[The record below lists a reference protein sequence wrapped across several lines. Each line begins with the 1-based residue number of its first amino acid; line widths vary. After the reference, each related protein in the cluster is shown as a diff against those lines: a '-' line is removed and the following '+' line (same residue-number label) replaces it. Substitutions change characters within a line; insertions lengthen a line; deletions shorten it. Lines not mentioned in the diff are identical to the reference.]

1 MFWRNKIL
9 LNNFEFC
16 KSWRVIEKKFF
27 HHERLVFGNEVNL
40 AKKTNSPIVALES
53 TIITHGMPYPDNFKT
68 AMSIEEIIRKQ
79 NVTPAT
85 IGIIDGEI
93 HVGMNEEQIHKLS
106 KPDTK
111 TFKCSAREICSIAAG
126 GLNGGTTVGAT
137 VTIANLAG
145 IAVMATGGIG
155 GVHRNAENTFDISS
169 DLIVMSHT
177 PVSVVCAGPKAI
189 LDIPKTLEFL
199 ETHGVPVISIGTKMF
214 PAFYS
219 RTTVDK
225 IPAPM
230 TIPGAR
236 EAAKCINVQRMM
248 KLSSGLIFAV
258 PIPEAAALE
267 PSEIEG
273 LIETALREAESN
285 KITGKEVTPYLLKRV
300 KELTSGK
307 SLSANKALI
316 ENNARVA
323 AEIATELYNL
333 SSQLNPAPGPKSALS
348 TAINQ
353 KDQVVVIGGA
363 VVDNILQVEEP
374 IIKFDGRTNKGVSRK
389 SFGGVARNIAASLLA
404 LGVGQTKFIT
414 VVGDDQSGLEIFR
427 SFGKN
432 GRIKIL
438 SGSNTAR
445 YTGIIDINGECHFG
459 FGEMDLLNSI
469 EPNLVRDNRS
479 GFEKAKLIVLD
490 GNPSLETINEVIDI
504 AVNCSVPVWYE
515 PTDVKKAC
523 KIFEN
528 DKWRSVLRFISP
540 NVKELFTIAEY
551 FSLIKSKIRN
561 FNEDHVDVNE
571 VKELTERLVE
581 YIPAVITTVGYR
593 GLLVARKFSDQDQL
607 YNLLDLQKTHPSNQ
621 SKIQSK
627 LYPPLV
633 QITQEQLKQ
642 NKFSVSGCGDCLAGG
657 IITGMLKQL
666 NDESCI
672 YLGLQAA
679 ATSLQSLETVPTAA
693 LNQLINPTI

>member
-1 MFWRNKIL
+1 MFWRNKFL
-9 LNNFEFC
+9 LNNFGFC
-16 KSWRVIEKKFF
+16 KPWRVIEKKFF
-27 HHERLVFGNEVNL
+27 HHERLVFGNE
-40 AKKTNSPIVALES
+40 
-53 TIITHGMPYPDNFKT
+53 
-68 AMSIEEIIRKQ
+68 

-106 KPDTK
+106 NPDTK

-177 PVSVVCAGPKAI
+177 PVSV
-189 LDIPKTLEFL
+189 

-230 TIPGAR
+230 TVPGAR
-236 EAAKCINVQRMM
+236 EAARCINVQRMM

-273 LIETALREAESN
+273 LIQTALKEAESN

-323 AEIATELYNL
+323 GEIATELYNL

-404 LGVGQTKFIT
+404 LGVGETKFIT
-414 VVGDDQSGLEIFR
+414 VVGDDQPGLEIFR

-438 SGSNTAR
+438 S
-445 YTGIIDINGECHFG
+445 DINGECHFG
-459 FGEMDLLNSI
+459 FGEMDLLNSM

-504 AVNCSVPVWYE
+504 AVNCSVPG
-515 PTDVKKAC
+515 K
-523 KIFEN
+523 
-528 DKWRSVLRFISP
+528 
-540 NVKELFTIAEY
+540 
-551 FSLIKSKIRN
+551 
-561 FNEDHVDVNE
+561 
-571 VKELTERLVE
+571 
-581 YIPAVITTVGYR
+581 
-593 GLLVARKFSDQDQL
+593 
-607 YNLLDLQKTHPSNQ
+607 
-621 SKIQSK
+621 
-627 LYPPLV
+627 
-633 QITQEQLKQ
+633 
-642 NKFSVSGCGDCLAGG
+642 
-657 IITGMLKQL
+657 
-666 NDESCI
+666 
-672 YLGLQAA
+672 
-679 ATSLQSLETVPTAA
+679 
-693 LNQLINPTI
+693 